1 MLSTNYYLLSTISER
16 SELTNLGVDMRQIA
30 LNAKVRDKIG
40 KGASRR
46 LRRQGRI
53 PAIVYGRKE
62 SPLSLE
68 VGERELKKV
77 AGMTAGQNAIIN
89 LSLDGEEGKI
99 LALVKDVQHHPVTDR
114 LLHVDFYRISLHDK
128 ITVSAPVTVTG
139 ESVGVK
145 EGGILEHILWEVEVE
160 CLPTRVPER
169 IEVDITSLKI
179 GDTVHVRDLK
189 TEEGIKIL
197 TEGEKTVLSLVPPT
211 VIKEEIVEEVE
222 EEVTEPERI
231 GEKEKVEAGEEK
243 EKEPKAEKK
252 REEKEGEKKA
262 PKK

>member
-1 MLSTNYYLLSTISER
+1 MQ
-16 SELTNLGVDMRQIA
+16 QIT

-40 KGASRR
+40 KGASGR
-46 LRRQGRI
+46 LRQQGRI

-62 SPLSLE
+62 NPLTLE
-68 VGERELKKV
+68 VVEGELEKV
-77 AGMTAGQNAIIN
+77 AGMTSGQNAVIN
-89 LSLDGEEGKI
+89 LNLDREEGDI

-114 LLHVDFYRISLHDK
+114 LLHVDFYRISLRDK
-128 ITVSAPVTVTG
+128 ITVSIPVAVTG

-160 CLPTRVPER
+160 CLPTQVPER

-189 TEEGIKIL
+189 TEEKIKIL
-197 TEGEKTVLSLVPPT
+197 TEEEKTVLSLVPPT
-211 VIKEEIVEEVE
+211 VIKEEVVEEVE

-231 GEKEKVEAGEEK
+231 GEKEKVEVGEEK

-252 REEKEGEKKA
+252 KEGKEGEKKA